1 MREQNKIIFRG
12 LIFVRELK
20 LYFEKNK
27 LKIVFE
33 TWIVVGIKT
42 LIYVMFRIEL
52 NIRRWLIFCMCDL

>member
-33 TWIVVGIKT
+33 T
-42 LIYVMFRIEL
+42 
-52 NIRRWLIFCMCDL
+52 